1 MYLVYVKRNQPYAD
15 SMAVGRHRVRF
26 TIEQK
31 MTPFDVTKDQIL
43 EYNNVYEV
51 ETEEHAN
58 ALGELLATK
67 NPTKEVVIAEIKAL
81 WQSETPAV
89 KKKSVSEKGVLPA

>member
-1 MYLVYVKRNQPYAD
+1 MFLVYIKRNTAYAD
-15 SMAVGRHRVRF
+15 TMPIGRLRVRY

-31 MTPFDVTKDQIL
+31 MNAFDVTKDQMI

-58 ALGELLATK
+58 ALAEYVATK

>member
-1 MYLVYVKRNQPYAD
+1 MFLVYIKRNTPYAD
-15 SMAVGRHRVRF
+15 TMAIGRLRVRY
-26 TIEQK
+26 TVEQK
-31 MTPFDVTKDQIL
+31 TNAFDITKDQLI

-51 ETEEHAN
+51 ETEGDAN
-58 ALGELLATK
+58 ALAEYVATK

>member
-1 MYLVYVKRNQPYAD
+1 MFLVYIKRNQAYAD
-15 SMAVGRHRVRF
+15 SMPIGRHRVRY

-31 MTPFDVTKDQIL
+31 MSAFDVTKDQLL